1 MHGQV
6 TLWRVGAPETVY
18 ANVCTL
24 SCTSAGATAGGAAA
38 GRFGTLFLIVV
49 RMGMALADKLTVLL
63 SQQIKAVLEG
73 KIERLSNHIVS

>member
-24 SCTSAGATAGGAAA
+24 SCTSAGAAAGGAA

-49 RMGMALADKLTVLL
+49 RMGLALADKLTVLL
-63 SQQIKAVLEG
+63 SQQIKAVLKG
-73 KIERLSNHIVS
+73 KIRKA